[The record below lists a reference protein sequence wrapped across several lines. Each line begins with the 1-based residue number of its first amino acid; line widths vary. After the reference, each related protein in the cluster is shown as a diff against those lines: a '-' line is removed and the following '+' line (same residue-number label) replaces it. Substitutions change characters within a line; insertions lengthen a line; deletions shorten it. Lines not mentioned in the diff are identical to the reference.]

1 MLCFVGADVIKLEP
15 AVLNDYMRKKAE
27 EKEALR
33 LEKHAVVKK
42 IKNRRRFG
50 RTPVADH
57 GMYGICV

>member
-1 MLCFVGADVIKLEP
+1 
-15 AVLNDYMRKKAE
+15 MRKKSE

-50 RTPVADH
+50 RTPVAEH
-57 GMYGICV
+57 GIYI